1 MKKLLITTAL
11 CASIIPANAD
21 AQSATPNADAYAE
34 LVCDKMGTQ
43 VMDEY
48 VISDEHL
55 ADANETRKDF
65 ADGCKKLFLM
75 LKDGL
80 ITKDQLDTTLADA
93 FKSYI
98 KTMNGVLSKKRNPVR
113 QIH

>member
-11 CASIIPANAD
+11 CASILPANAD
-21 AQSATPNADAYAE
+21 QHDADAYAE

-48 VISDEHL
+48 VISAEHL

-75 LKDGL
+75 FKDGL

-98 KTMNGVLSKKRNPVR
+98 KTMNGVLPRKRNPAR